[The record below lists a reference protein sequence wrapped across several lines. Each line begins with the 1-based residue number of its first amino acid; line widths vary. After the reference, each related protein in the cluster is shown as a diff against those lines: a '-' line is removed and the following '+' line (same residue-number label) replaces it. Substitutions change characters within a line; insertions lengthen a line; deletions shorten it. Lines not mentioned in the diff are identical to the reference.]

1 MIRIVRRCKAMSK
14 YTTGE
19 IARLCGVTVRTVQYY
34 DRRNI
39 LIPSELSEG
48 GRRLYSEDDLR
59 RMKLICYLRG
69 LDLPIDSI
77 AQLLADGNS
86 REVITLLLSQQE
98 ESLRQELK
106 ERQEK
111 LSSLE
116 QLSKELKSLGSV
128 SLESISDIAF
138 KMANNNKLNRTHAL
152 MLALGILMDLVG
164 IGTLIYG
171 VVKHIWWPFAAGMAL
186 VVAMGIWISRFY
198 FKSVAY
204 ICPQCHQVFKPRFR
218 EAFFARHTPKLRR
231 LTCPH
236 CGVKSFCIET
246 YSDISK

>member
-1 MIRIVRRCKAMSK
+1 MPK

-34 DRRNI
+34 DRRHI

-48 GRRLYSEDDLR
+48 GRRLYAEDDLR
-59 RMKLICYLRG
+59 RMRLICYLRG
-69 LDLPIDSI
+69 LGLPIDSI

-98 ESLRQELK
+98 ETLRQELRD
-106 ERQEK
+106 RQEQI
-111 LSSLE
+111 SGLE
-116 QLSKELKSLGSV
+116 QLAKELKGLDSV
-128 SLESISDIAF
+128 SPESIGDIAF
-138 KMANNNKLNRTHAL
+138 KMENQSKLNRTHAL
-152 MLALGILMDLVG
+152 MLGLGILMDLVE

-171 VVKHIWWPFAAGMAL
+171 IVKHIWWPFAAGMAL
-186 VVAMGIWISRFY
+186 VVAMGAWISRYY
-198 FKSVAY
+198 FKAVAY
-204 ICPQCHQVFKPRFR
+204 ICPQCHQVFKPRFK

-246 YSDISK
+246 CDESGK

>member
-1 MIRIVRRCKAMSK
+1 MLYDPHCKEVQSYVKIHHRRDRQALW
-14 YTTGE
+14 
-19 IARLCGVTVRTVQYY
+19 RHRQYY

-48 GRRLYSEDDLR
+48 GRRLYTEDDLR
-59 RMKLICYLRG
+59 RMKLICYLRSLG
-69 LDLPIDSI
+69 LPIDSI
-77 AQLLADGNS
+77 AQLLAEGNS

-116 QLSKELKSLGSV
+116 QLSKELKSLGTI

-152 MLALGILMDLVG
+152 MLGLGILMDLVW
-164 IGTLIYG
+164 IGTLIFG
-171 VVKHIWWPFAAGMAL
+171 IVKHIWWPFAAGMAL
-186 VVAMGIWISRFY
+186 VAAMGIWISRFY
-198 FKSVAY
+198 FKAVAY
-204 ICPQCHQVFKPRFR
+204 ICPQCHQVFRPRFR

>member
-1 MIRIVRRCKAMSK
+1 MPIVRRCKAMSK

-19 IARLCGVTVRTVQYY
+19 VARLCGVTVRTVQYY

-39 LIPSELSEG
+39 LNPSELSEG

-59 RMKLICYLRG
+59 RMKLICYLRS

-77 AQLLADGNS
+77 AQLLGEGNS
-86 REVITLLLSQQE
+86 REIITLLLSQQE
-98 ESLRQELK
+98 ATLRQELQ
-106 ERQEK
+106 ERQEQ
-111 LSSLE
+111 LSGLE
-116 QLSKELKSLGSV
+116 QLAKELKSLDFV
-128 SLESISDIAF
+128 SPESIGDIAF
-138 KMANNNKLNRTHAL
+138 KMENQSKLKRTHGL
-152 MLALGILMDLVG
+152 MLGLGILMDLVW

-171 VVKHIWWPFAAGMAL
+171 IVKHIWWPFAAGLAL
-186 VVAMGIWISRFY
+186 AVGMGVWISRFY
-198 FKSVAY
+198 FKTVAY
-204 ICPQCHQVFKPRFR
+204 ICPQCHQVFQPRFK

-246 YSDISK
+246 CDGSSK